1 MNTTHGGGDA
11 PLILVTNDDGIASPG
26 LIAAVEAARTLG
38 EVVVAAPTK
47 QQTARGRS
55 MVGEAG
61 DHFHKT
67 ELALPPADG
76 GAGGAARSGTGGDP
90 GGSAPGYVGSVRA
103 WHIAASPALV
113 VRHALAT
120 LFRDRY
126 PDLVISGINYGENL
140 GNNIMISGTV
150 GAAFQ
155 AAAQGVPALAV
166 SLETDIAHHFSYEE
180 LDWVAA
186 TRVTRR
192 WAQHLL
198 AATFSGPYHPP
209 DGRVPRDGSRNHPAA
224 ALPFDVLK
232 VDVPAVCPP
241 GTEERLTRLSQRHYF
256 LSFMDDPGPET
267 PLGTAKTQIDIDP
280 EALDP
285 GDDIYAIA
293 VDRVVSVTPLH
304 LDNTAPLDAA
314 RGVLFPA

>member
-38 EVVVAAPTK
+38 NVIVAAPTT

-55 MVGEAG
+55 LVGEAG
-61 DHFHKT
+61 DQFHEI
-67 ELALPPADG
+67 ELALPPVDG
-76 GAGGAARSGTGGDP
+76 GAGSGAGGAASI
-90 GGSAPGYVGSVRA
+90 GSVRA

-155 AAAQGVPALAV
+155 AAAQGVPALAM

-186 TRVTRR
+186 ARVTRS
-192 WAQHLL
+192 WAERLL
-198 AATFSGPYHPP
+198 AATFAGPYHPP
-209 DGRVPRDGSRNHPAA
+209 DGRVPRDGSQNHPAA

-256 LSFMDDPGPET
+256 LSFMDDPGPES
-267 PLGTAKTQIDIDP
+267 PLGSAKTQIDVDP
-280 EALDP
+280 TGLDRD
-285 GDDIYAIA
+285 DDIYAIA
-293 VDRVVSVTPLH
+293 VDRVVSVTPLR
-304 LDNTAPLDAA
+304 LDNSAPLDAA